1 MCGSVDVYKRQLY
14 MQVHATPVFEPLP
27 AFPEVTRD
35 IALIM
40 EKSISC
46 AQVERVI
53 HESCKYI
60 REVRL
65 FDVYEGAP
73 IPPTKKSMAFTV
85 TFRPKDEELKGEDI
99 DRYVDKM
106 LRKLKAEY
114 DIVLRF

>member
-1 MCGSVDVYKRQLY
+1 M
-14 MQVHATPVFEPLP
+14 
-27 AFPEVTRD
+27 
-35 IALIM
+35 
-40 EKSISC
+40 
-46 AQVERVI
+46 
-53 HESCKYI
+53 
-60 REVRL
+60 RL